1 MALARPSELELQV
14 LAVLW
19 ERGPSAVR
27 EVMEAMPD
35 GKDRAYTT
43 ILSVMQMLEKKGL
56 VGHTQQGQANIYSPV
71 RPRGQVLRPL
81 MTDLMRNVFGGS
93 PARVLQCL
101 LDSAPPDEDELAK
114 IRDVIREA
122 EEKAYR
128 TPEDGR

>member
-19 ERGPSAVR
+19 ERGPSTVR

-56 VGHTQQGQANIYSPV
+56 AGHTQQGQANIYSPIK
-71 RPRGQVLRPL
+71 PRGQVLRPL
-81 MTDLMRNVFGGS
+81 MADLMRNVFGGS
-93 PARVLQCL
+93 PARALQCL
-101 LDSAPPDEDELAK
+101 LDSAPPGEHELAK
-114 IRDVIREA
+114 IREVIREA
-122 EEKAYR
+122 EENAAR